1 MFSKIFSTLAPINIT
16 NTAWKNIDR
25 MLRNSDSFAVFFS
38 AIREENNEI
47 SYKLKPI
54 TKNHFYSYYN
64 EHSPLTILQNSNLN
78 CVLVDPYMD
87 NTLYN
92 ITIDYTDTD
101 ISDNS
106 VKKKF
111 IVKDY
116 LKCK

>member
-25 MLRNSDSFAVFFS
+25 ILGNSDYFAIFFS
-38 AIREENNEI
+38 AIREENNKL

-64 EHSPLTILQNSNLN
+64 EHSPLTILQDDNLN
-78 CVLVDPYMD
+78 SILVDPYMD
-87 NTLYN
+87 ISLYN
-92 ITIDYTDTD
+92 ITIDYIDKN

-106 VKKKF
+106 IKTKF
-111 IVKDY
+111 IVKNI
-116 LKCK
+116 

>member
-1 MFSKIFSTLAPINIT
+1 
-16 NTAWKNIDR
+16 
-25 MLRNSDSFAVFFS
+25 MLGNSDNFAVFFS

-92 ITIDYTDTD
+92 IIAPIRRNDVRLT
-101 ISDNS
+101 
-106 VKKKF
+106 
-111 IVKDY
+111 
-116 LKCK
+116 

>member
-1 MFSKIFSTLAPINIT
+1 MFSKFFSTLAPINIT

-25 MLRNSDSFAVFFS
+25 MIGTSDSFAVFFS
-38 AIREENNEI
+38 VIRKENNQI

-64 EHSPLTILQNSNLN
+64 EHSPLTILQNNNRN

-106 VKKKF
+106 LEKNF
-111 IVKDY
+111 IVKDF
-116 LKCK
+116 